1 MSAKRKREDQEKKR
15 DQEKSKDE
23 NSRMGVC
30 VKVRTTQRVSF
41 GIQLRASAQFNIGFL
56 PRWKS
61 CWRREKKQERRHGRE
76 LRQLLG
82 WENLSWKKWR
92 ARFGFFGFLVLD
104 YKCESHCFFPTEGMY
119 HSNTTVSMQRKQLN
133 DMIWRV
139 VPQATCWSVPTSLNV
154 LFQKDEKMGHPM
166 ERLATF
172 KHITLHIWIWMKN
185 SKNLQIN
192 VFGLD
197 YGPLPNLPPPS
208 HASSFDLLHC
218 EIWVVWN

>member
-1 MSAKRKREDQEKKR
+1 MLNMSLFYWTVLLASRQELFTQLCASR
-15 DQEKSKDE
+15 DS
-23 NSRMGVC
+23 VP
-30 VKVRTTQRVSF
+30 TF
-41 GIQLRASAQFNIGFL
+41 
-56 PRWKS
+56 
-61 CWRREKKQERRHGRE
+61 
-76 LRQLLG
+76 
-82 WENLSWKKWR
+82 
-92 ARFGFFGFLVLD
+92 
-104 YKCESHCFFPTEGMY
+104 CFFPTEGMY